1 MVFNSYIFIFLF
13 LPLTLGI
20 YYLLHSLKKYE
31 YAKVWLI
38 GMSLWFY
45 GYFNPSYLVIIL
57 TSIIGNYIIYKKLYR
72 TNKKSLLILG
82 IILNL
87 AALFYFKYYDF
98 FIENMNQ
105 AFGQSFTLKHIL
117 LPLGIS
123 FFTFQQ
129 ISFLADTYRR
139 ETEEYGII
147 DYALFVT
154 FFPQLVAG
162 PIVTH
167 SEMLPQFKDTTKRP
181 FQPELFMRGI
191 VLFTLGLFKKVILAD
206 TFGGAV
212 NWGYANIS
220 RLDSTNAL
228 LVMLFYSIQLYFDF
242 SGYCDMARGLGN
254 LFGIQ
259 LPVNFDSPYKSA
271 TIIEFWKRWHITLNR
286 FLTKYVYIPLG
297 GNRKGNVRTYRN
309 LLIVFFVSGV
319 WHGAGWT
326 FLIWGLLHGIF
337 YILTKMC
344 SSFMEK
350 IPKWMGRIITFIS
363 VNIAWIFF
371 RAESLSQANELLQ
384 KIAGLQFGPVLREI
398 GNFFNLDEFWYI
410 IKVLRLES
418 KPYSM
423 FYAMIGF
430 LIISLGIIF
439 FGKNAD
445 EIAQKIRPKVWNAIA
460 LAGMFVWCVLSFA
473 GVSTFLYFNF

>member
-20 YYLLHSLKKYE
+20 YYLLHFLKKYE

-45 GYFNPSYLVIIL
+45 GYFNPGYLVIIL
-57 TSIIGNYIIYKKLYR
+57 ASIIGNYFIYKKLYR
-72 TNKKSLLILG
+72 TNKKSLLVLG

-129 ISFLADTYRR
+129 ISFLVDTYRK
-139 ETEEYGII
+139 ETEEYGVV

-167 SEMLPQFKDTTKRP
+167 SEMLPQFKDTTRRP
-181 FQPELFMRGI
+181 FQPELFTRGM

-206 TFGGAV
+206 TFGEAV

-220 RLDSTNAL
+220 LLDSTNAL

-259 LPVNFDSPYKSA
+259 LPVNFDSPYKAA

-309 LLIVFFVSGV
+309 LLIVFLVSGV

-326 FLIWGLLHGIF
+326 FLIWGLLHGTF

-344 SSFMEK
+344 RSFVEK
-350 IPKWMGRIITFIS
+350 IPKWMGRIITFIF

-384 KIAGLQFGPVLREI
+384 KISSFQFGPVLREI

-410 IKVLRLES
+410 IKILRLET

-445 EIAQKIRPKVWNAIA
+445 EIAQKIRPKVWNAVV